1 MSEMEVELPFSLF
14 VEKRKKKKGKRP
26 THMHCQFPPE
36 PTIALETL
44 RLRDKSDA
52 AAPVHDIEISGY
64 TAWVRFENAFD
75 RRRLL
80 AQAQYRP
87 DSFAADEPYH
97 TVILE
102 KKARLFVMAVHSIDQ
117 MERQLELMK
126 RHLLT
131 GTFDD
136 DEEQRGCVSI
146 MSAVEAE
153 EHELDWPPLR
163 RKLEMA
169 QKADQDP
176 GQDGWSATHTLGRLM
191 QLAGLAQRDVDFFDF
206 ETRDNMP
213 MDNVGVVEGAS
224 RDCKVKLW
232 QRTGERLILRV
243 DGGDRQELC
252 VAHCALHRIMAP
264 HYRTVATTQ

>member
-26 THMHCQFPPE
+26 THIHCKFPPE
-36 PTIALETL
+36 PTVALETL

-52 AAPVHDIEISGY
+52 TAPVHDIEISGY

-80 AQAQYRP
+80 AQAQYQP
-87 DSFAADEPYH
+87 ASFATDVPYH
-97 TVILE
+97 TIVLE
-102 KKARLFVMAVHSIDQ
+102 KKARLIVMAVHTIDQ

-146 MSAVEAE
+146 MSAVEGE
-153 EHELDWPPLR
+153 GQFDWPPLR

-169 QKADQDP
+169 QKTD
-176 GQDGWSATHTLGRLM
+176 QDGWSTKHTLGRLM
-191 QLAGLAQRDVDFFDF
+191 QLAGLAQRDVDFFDI

-213 MDNVGVVEGAS
+213 MDNVGGNKGAS
-224 RDCKVKLW
+224 LDCDVKLW
-232 QRTGERLILRV
+232 QRSGGRLIIRV
-243 DGGDRQELC
+243 DGDRHQLLI
-252 VAHCALHRIMAP
+252 AHCALHRIMAP
-264 HYRTVATTQ
+264 YYRTVATTQ